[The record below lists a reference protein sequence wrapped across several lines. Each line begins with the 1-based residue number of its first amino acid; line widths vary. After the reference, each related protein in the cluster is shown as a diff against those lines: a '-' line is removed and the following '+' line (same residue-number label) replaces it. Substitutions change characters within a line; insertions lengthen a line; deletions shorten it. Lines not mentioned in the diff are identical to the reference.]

1 MGIRVGNLSFSY
13 GEKPLLIDA
22 NFRIEDGQK
31 IGLVGENGTGKS
43 TLLKLFRGEENP
55 DEGSIGIQGKM
66 ELVPQ
71 EVKRDPTLDT
81 ASSVMTYVNPDGTK
95 EEHQIRKL
103 FAGLGIAEI
112 DLASP
117 PQGYSGGVKT
127 KLALARALFME
138 PDILLLDEPTN
149 FMDLEGKKWV
159 MGLLAQYP
167 KTLILI
173 SHDLDLMDKAI
184 DRVIYINKHTH
195 QIEEYKGNYSQYKRL
210 QKQAEDLL
218 KRKVEAEQKH
228 IKHME
233 EGYTKIQRY
242 KSAKGVKV
250 KVRLK
255 HRIAEAKANL
265 PELPPEIRSIKIQL
279 PEPARSGDVLITARS
294 ISKSYDSLS
303 IIKDLNFSIRR
314 GERIALLGPN
324 GVGKSTLI
332 KLLIGQLPVDSGVVE
347 WNPMNKLG
355 YYSQEFEDF
364 DMDTSVLQ
372 LFMDRCERMESFC
385 RPFLG
390 KFNFRSNKVH
400 QKVGTLSGGEKTR
413 LSIAML
419 CSTDANLLILDEP
432 TTYLDVLSQRVILD
446 ALKAYKGTMIIVSH
460 TEEFIK
466 ELKPDKVFLMPEA
479 KMDFWVDEYS
489 DKVGEI

>member
-1 MGIRVGNLSFSY
+1 MSIRATDISFSY
-13 GEKPLLIDA
+13 GEKPLLVEA
-22 NFRIEDGQK
+22 SFRIEDGQK
-31 IGLVGENGTGKS
+31 VGLVGENGTGKS
-43 TLLKLFRGEENP
+43 TLLKLFRGEESP
-55 DEGSIGIQGKM
+55 DEGDIQIDGTM

-71 EVKRDPTLDT
+71 EVKRDPILDS
-81 ASSVMTYVNPDGTK
+81 AKSIMAYVNPDDVI

-103 FAGLGIAEI
+103 FAGLGIGEV
-112 DLASP
+112 DLDSP

-127 KLALARALFME
+127 KFALTRALLKE

-149 FMDLEGKKWV
+149 FMDIEGKKWV

-173 SHDLDLMDKAI
+173 SHDLSLMDKAI
-184 DRVIYINKHTH
+184 DRVMYVNKHTH
-195 QIEEYKGNYSQYKRL
+195 KIEEYKGNYTKYLRL
-210 QKQAEDLL
+210 QKEAADVFKKQVVGQQRQIAKLEHAI
-218 KRKVEAEQKH
+218 KVIGVDAR
-228 IKHME
+228 IVM
-233 EGYTKIQRY
+233 QRRI
-242 KSAKGVKV
+242 A
-250 KVRLK
+250 RLK
-255 HRIAEAKANL
+255 EVL
-265 PELPPEIRSIKIQL
+265 PELPPEVRSIKIQL
-279 PEPARSGDVLITARS
+279 PEPARSGDILVTARA
-294 ISKSYDSLS
+294 ISKSYDELQV
-303 IIKDLNFSIRR
+303 IKNLNFSIRR
-314 GERIALLGPN
+314 GEKIAMLGPN

-332 KLLIGQLPVDSGVVE
+332 KLLIGQIKPDSGVVE
-347 WNPMNKLG
+347 WNPMNRLG

-364 DMDTSVLQ
+364 DMEQSVLR
-372 LFMDRCERMESFC
+372 LFMDKCQRMESFC

-390 KFNFRSNKVH
+390 KFNFPSSKVH

-432 TTYLDVLSQRVILD
+432 TTYLDVMSQRVILD
-446 ALKAYKGTMIIVSH
+446 ALKSYKGTMIIVSH

-479 KMDFWVDEYS
+479 KMDFWIPQYE

>member
-1 MGIRVGNLSFSY
+1 MSIRATDLSFSY
-13 GEKPLLIDA
+13 GEKPLLIEA

-43 TLLKLFRGEENP
+43 TLLKLFRGEEDP
-55 DEGSIGIQGKM
+55 DEGKLEVNGSM

-71 EVKRDPTLDT
+71 EVKRDPILDKSET
-81 ASSVMTYVNPDGTK
+81 VMDYINPDGEV

-103 FAGLGIAEI
+103 LAGLGIGEI
-112 DLASP
+112 DLSTKP
-117 PQGYSGGVKT
+117 HGYSGGVKT
-127 KLALARALFME
+127 KFALARALFKE

-149 FMDLEGKKWV
+149 FMDIEGKKWV

-173 SHDLDLMDKAI
+173 SHDLSLMDKAI
-184 DRVIYINKHTH
+184 DRVIYVNKHTH
-195 QIEEYKGNYSQYKRL
+195 KIEEYKGNYTKYLQL
-210 QKQAEDLL
+210 QKEAAEVFKKQVKGQQRQIDKLEHAI
-218 KRKVEAEQKH
+218 KVIGVEAR
-228 IKHME
+228 IVM
-233 EGYTKIQRY
+233 QRRI
-242 KSAKGVKV
+242 A
-250 KVRLK
+250 RLK
-255 HRIAEAKANL
+255 DVL
-265 PELPPEIRSIKIQL
+265 PELPPEVRSIKIQL
-279 PEPARSGDVLITARS
+279 PEPARSGDILITARS
-294 ISKSYDSLS
+294 ISKSYDNLQV
-303 IIKDLNFSIRR
+303 INNLDFSIRR
-314 GERIALLGPN
+314 GEKIAMLGPN

-332 KLLIGQLPVDSGVVE
+332 KLLIGQIKPDSGVVE

-364 DMDTSVLQ
+364 DMEMSLLR
-372 LFMDRCERMESFC
+372 LFEEKCHRMESFC

-390 KFNFRSNKVH
+390 KFNFPSNKVH

-419 CSTDANLLILDEP
+419 CSTDANILILDEP
-432 TTYLDVLSQRVILD
+432 TTYLDVMSQRVILD
-446 ALKAYKGTMIIVSH
+446 ALKSYKGTMIIVSH

-479 KMDFWVDEYS
+479 KMDFWIDDYS
-489 DKVGEI
+489 SKVGEI